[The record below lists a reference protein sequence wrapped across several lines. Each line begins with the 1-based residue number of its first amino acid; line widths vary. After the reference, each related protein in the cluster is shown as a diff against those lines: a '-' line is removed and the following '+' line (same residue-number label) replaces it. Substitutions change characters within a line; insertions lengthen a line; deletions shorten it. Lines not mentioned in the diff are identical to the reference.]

1 MPRVPTMF
9 SLATRP
15 VMEATAAC
23 QLPQPRGL
31 KIHASTPPM
40 AARMEQPISSSESI
54 RKLPSTKPKKLVN
67 QTKMVDSRMMVPAF
81 LMKLQPRSHMLRST
95 FRAVGRW

>member
-1 MPRVPTMF
+1 MF

-31 KIHASTPPM
+31 KIQAMALPM
-40 AARMEQPISSSESI
+40 AARMEQSISSSLSI
-54 RKLPSTKPKKLVN
+54 RNVPSTKPK
-67 QTKMVDSRMMVPAF
+67 
-81 LMKLQPRSHMLRST
+81 
-95 FRAVGRW
+95 